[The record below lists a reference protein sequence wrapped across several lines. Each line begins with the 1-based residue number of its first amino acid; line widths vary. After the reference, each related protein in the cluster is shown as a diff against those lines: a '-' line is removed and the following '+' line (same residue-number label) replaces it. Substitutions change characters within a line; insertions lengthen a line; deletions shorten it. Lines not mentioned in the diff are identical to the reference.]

1 MDGSKFCGRCGTPV
15 QMEIPDSIRSSGS
28 GVGYGAGY
36 GTGSSSGYGAGYG
49 TGNGSGYGAGNS
61 AGRSYGPQIE
71 KMIHI
76 GSGFIGFLPIVTGIV
91 FLLFRTVALAFLNG
105 FYLGVGN
112 FLFTVCR
119 LVLILFMLVGIAECI
134 GIIYLAVSG
143 KTRPSQ
149 GLYFG
154 IAASSCAALYGVLRV
169 SFALL
174 PLRIILLAAA
184 AVMGIDLLAKLR
196 LYGTGLCGNF
206 DLPGSVYVLLDA
218 VKTSGGS
225 TGAAGGK
232 EYARSGADGAWA
244 NRTAPGSN
252 WTAPGSNWTAPGS
265 NSTAPGSNRITPG
278 SNSYFDGEGAELL
291 GHCVLLIL
299 VSAVTC
305 GIAAPWFLCR
315 IFRWRKSHT
324 VIDGRRQYVDGQG
337 AELLGKWIIWEILTV
352 VTCGL
357 FSFYV
362 AVALKKWEYSHTY
375 YMDGTR
381 PAAVAGAISW
391 FDGSFAS
398 YLGNAVICSLL
409 SIISCGIAYPW
420 ASVPLLKWEMQGT
433 VVDGDRYGYFGNGT
447 DMFGIYIV
455 SMLLSFITCG
465 IYFPWAVCRINR
477 YVVSNTH
484 RTVRVR

>member
-1 MDGSKFCGRCGTPV
+1 MYCKKCGMEIMAGAKFCTRCGTPA
-15 QMEIPDSIRSSGS
+15 QMEAPNRIRSSGN
-28 GVGYGAGY
+28 GVGYGAGS
-36 GTGSSSGYGAGYG
+36 GRGYGASYG
-49 TGNGSGYGAGNS
+49 TGNGTGYGSGYGNGNG
-61 AGRSYGPQIE
+61 AGRPYRPQIE
-71 KMIHI
+71 KIIHI
-76 GSGFIGFLPIVTGIV
+76 GSGFIGFLPIAMSLV
-91 FLLFRTVALAFLNG
+91 FFLFRTVALAFLNG
-105 FYLGVGN
+105 FYLGAGN

-119 LVLILFMLVGIAECI
+119 LVLILLMLVGIAECI

-143 KTRPSQ
+143 KARPSQ

-154 IAASSCAALYGVLRV
+154 IAASACAALYGVLKV

-174 PLRIILLAAA
+174 PMRIILLVAA
-184 AVMGIDLLAKLR
+184 AVIGIDLLAKLR

-206 DLPGSVYVLLDA
+206 DLPGSIQVLLDA
-218 VKTSGGS
+218 LKTSGGN
-225 TGAAGGK
+225 TGVAGGK
-232 EYARSGADGAWA
+232 EYIRSDADNAWA

-252 WTAPGSNWTAPGS
+252 RA
-265 NSTAPGSNRITPG
+265 TPG

-291 GHCVLLIL
+291 GHYVLLVL
-299 VSAVTC
+299 VSVVTC

-315 IFRWRKSHT
+315 IYRWRKSHT
-324 VIDGRRQYVDGQG
+324 VIDGRRQCFDGQG

-357 FSFYV
+357 FGFYM

-375 YMDGTR
+375 YMDGMG
-381 PAAVAGAISW
+381 PAAAPGSVSW

-398 YLGNAVICSLL
+398 YLGNAIICSLL
-409 SIISCGIAYPW
+409 STISCGIAYPW
-420 ASVPLLKWEMQGT
+420 ASVPLIKWEMEGT

-455 SMLLSFITCG
+455 CMLLSIVTCG
-465 IYFPWAVCRINR
+465 IYFPWAACRINR
-477 YVVSNTH
+477 YIVSNTH